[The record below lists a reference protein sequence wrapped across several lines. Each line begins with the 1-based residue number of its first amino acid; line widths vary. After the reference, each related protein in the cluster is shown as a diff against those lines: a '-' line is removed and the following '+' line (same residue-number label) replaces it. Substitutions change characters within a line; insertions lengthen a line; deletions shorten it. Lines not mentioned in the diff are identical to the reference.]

1 MLQEY
6 SDKEVSMLE
15 QKVTEFRSVAAK
27 AAEKEGKDDA
37 FVNKAMQ
44 RLIISA
50 SELAGKEVVGK
61 GAFGEVYRSDYRGAT
76 VAVKTVKVISEENL
90 DRFQKEILLM
100 GDLRHQNI
108 VTLIGAV
115 WEKDLM
121 GLVMEFCEKGTS
133 SDVLKKEGST
143 FTWDDPLLKWCL
155 DVSRGIRYLHSIS
168 YYNVESDSRVKGML
182 HRDLKPDNCLVTET
196 YGIRI
201 ADFGEARTLNED
213 DEAAMTQ

>member
-1 MLQEY
+1 
-6 SDKEVSMLE
+6 MLE

-44 RLIISA
+44 RLVISA

-121 GLVMEFCEKGTS
+121 GLVMEVSSARPPSPSVFSFTFVFVSLLLLLLLSRSSAKRERRRTS
-133 SDVLKKEGST
+133 
-143 FTWDDPLLKWCL
+143 
-155 DVSRGIRYLHSIS
+155 
-168 YYNVESDSRVKGML
+168 
-182 HRDLKPDNCLVTET
+182 
-196 YGIRI
+196 
-201 ADFGEARTLNED
+201 
-213 DEAAMTQ
+213 